1 MMDDKKSFFQQP
13 ISEVYRKSLTV
24 MKTRLEN
31 SIDIYPIRA
40 VKIDNEKKLLTLSD
54 GLKLEFERLLLC
66 TGATPRNIGFE
77 SSFCLSLRDTASALK
92 LSEKMKNSKRV
103 VIVGNGGIA
112 LELVHRNNARKIL

>member
-1 MMDDKKSFFQQP
+1 
-13 ISEVYRKSLTV
+13 
-24 MKTRLEN
+24 MKTRFKN

-40 VKIDNEKKLLTLSD
+40 VKIDNEKKVLTLSD
-54 GLKLEFERLLLC
+54 GLNLEFERLLLC

-77 SSFCLSLRDTASALK
+77 SSFCLSLRDSASALK

-112 LELVHRNNARKIL
+112 LELVHRNTARNNNRYCSKDQTIDTH